1 MTVNKNKIL
10 IVDDEELLRAG
21 LVKCIGKAGYDVI
34 EARNGMEALEMTD
47 KHSPGLI
54 LLDVMMRGMSGLEVC
69 RLLKD
74 DPEKKNIIIILL
86 SAKGQLRE
94 QREGIDAGADSYIT
108 KPFKFKE
115 LLNTIYHLIERQ

>member
-1 MTVNKNKIL
+1 MSINKNKIL
-10 IVDDEELLRAG
+10 IVDDEELLRIG
-21 LVKCIGKAGYDVI
+21 LIKCIGKAGYDAI
-34 EARNGMEALEMTD
+34 EAKNGIEALDMTE

-69 RLLKD
+69 RTLKK
-74 DPEKKNIIIILL
+74 DPEKKHIKIIIL

-94 QREGIDAGADSYIT
+94 QEEGFEAGADSYIT

-115 LLNTIYHLIERQ
+115 LLNTIHNLLESQ